1 MFFNNS
7 KSCEIMRERLMLMK
21 RETTLNGMRILKKA
35 DKKGIQV
42 TLIGNQVK
50 LPFQNPQAL
59 IILKSSKMTIKELKA
74 ELKRRNAQGFS
85 QKNKSEL
92 LKQLKEI
99 CQEEHIGKSVCNEH
113 GVSHTTWVILAY
125 TALSHKNCFYLPLA
139 FWTLQMVCKSIK
151 VLVSAWNLQIPNK

>member
-1 MFFNNS
+1 
-7 KSCEIMRERLMLMK
+7 MK
-21 RETTLNGMRILKKA
+21 RETTLNGMRTLKKA

-42 TLIGNQVK
+42 TLTGNQVK

-99 CQEEHIGKSVCNEH
+99 CQEHIGKSVCNEH
-113 GVSHTTWVILAY
+113 SVMSIPICMEPKWAIQLE
-125 TALSHKNCFYLPLA
+125 L
-139 FWTLQMVCKSIK
+139 FWLIQH
-151 VLVSAWNLQIPNK
+151 

>member
-1 MFFNNS
+1 
-7 KSCEIMRERLMLMK
+7 MK
-21 RETTLNGMRILKKA
+21 RETTLNGMRTLKKA

-99 CQEEHIGKSVCNEH
+99 CQEEHIGKSVCNEY
-113 GVSHTTWVILAY
+113 GLMSIPICIEPKWAIQLE
-125 TALSHKNCFYLPLA
+125 L
-139 FWTLQMVCKSIK
+139 FWLLQH
-151 VLVSAWNLQIPNK
+151 